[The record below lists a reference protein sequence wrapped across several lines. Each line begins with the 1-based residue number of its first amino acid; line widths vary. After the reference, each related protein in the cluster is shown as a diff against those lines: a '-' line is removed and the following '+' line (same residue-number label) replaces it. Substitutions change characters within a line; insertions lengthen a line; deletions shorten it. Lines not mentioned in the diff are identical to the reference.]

1 MAGTVLPSKRSSL
14 GYHVK
19 LDPSPRRHQTQPSE
33 ADHADILGSW
43 RAGQMLI

>member
-14 GYHVK
+14 RYVVK
-19 LDPSPRRHQTQPSE
+19 LGPGPRPHQTQPSE

-43 RAGQMLI
+43 RGGQMLI

>member
-14 GYHVK
+14 RYAVK
-19 LDPSPRRHQTQPSE
+19 LDPSPRRHQTQPYE

-43 RAGQMLI
+43 IGDQMLI

>member
-14 GYHVK
+14 GYPVK
-19 LDPSPRRHQTQPSE
+19 LGPSPRRHQTQPSE

>member
-14 GYHVK
+14 GYVVK
-19 LDPSPRRHQTQPSE
+19 LGPGPRPHQTQPDE

-43 RAGQMLI
+43 RGGQMLI

>member
-14 GYHVK
+14 GYSVK
-19 LDPSPRRHQTQPSE
+19 LDPSPLQHQTQPGE

-43 RAGQMLI
+43 RGGQMLI